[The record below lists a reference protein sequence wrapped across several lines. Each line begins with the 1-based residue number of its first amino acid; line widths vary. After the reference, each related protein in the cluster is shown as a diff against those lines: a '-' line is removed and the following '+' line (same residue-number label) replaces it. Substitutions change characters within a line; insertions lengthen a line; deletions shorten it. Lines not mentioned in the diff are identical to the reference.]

1 MTTFTMQ
8 KEDLTNSSPIDM
20 ILISMRW
27 RYSICDEE
35 QRQEYSDEFCH
46 NQKFHDEE
54 LEYVLILVGRY
65 IGEYKPRLLAKLYLS
80 YLQGEVQWLEF
91 TQYAEIID
99 RFLPGDFEALKS
111 AFSGK
116 DYTYPSGSGPRLQS
130 MGLVIAEPSRVGI
143 NLGSITVRSSGIK
156 HSFTEFGEKLIEILT
171 K

>member
-1 MTTFTMQ
+1 MEQKMTLFIVALIIAPNIQCFKMKNIQYYLMLNCETITQTSFVIIR
-8 KEDLTNSSPIDM
+8 SSM
-20 ILISMRW
+20 TKSWNM
-27 RYSICDEE
+27 
-35 QRQEYSDEFCH
+35 F
-46 NQKFHDEE
+46 
-54 LEYVLILVGRY
+54 LILVGRY